1 MVNTTFNTV
10 RFNTEAKANMFIA
23 IIQTNNHAR
32 IVNYGYDKDAVKPYW
47 IEIAEIK
54 FDDSDNIST
63 EELSRWKACG
73 RLRY

>member
-1 MVNTTFNTV
+1 MINVKNTIV
-10 RFNTEAKANMFIA
+10 RFDTEAKGNMFIA
-23 IIQTNNHAR
+23 IIQTNDYNR
-32 IVNYGYDKDAVKPYW
+32 IVNYGYDKDAIKPYW
-47 IEIAEIK
+47 IEVAEIK